1 MHVPDA
7 ADNMINGAGSRVPG
21 IMSKVIPRGGLYEYT
36 ESRRAPTSATPTE
49 TDVGRSLWGG
59 YTCRERRGD
68 AATRE
73 APHGGGPQ
81 RAIRLAD
88 LFYRRPRRNDARA
101 SLWSSARRARRSD
114 FNARIGYSGM
124 PPLSGRPDR

>member
-1 MHVPDA
+1 MEPVVEW
-7 ADNMINGAGSRVPG
+7 GR

-36 ESRRAPTSATPTE
+36 EYATRTHIRNTHRDRRRTFA
-49 TDVGRSLWGG
+49 VGGV
-59 YTCRERRGD
+59 YVCRERRGD

-101 SLWSSARRARRSD
+101 SLWSSARRARASGRPRA
-114 FNARIGYSGM
+114 ARVAPTLTHESATAVCRF
-124 PPLSGRPDR
+124 LSGRPDR

>member
-1 MHVPDA
+1 M
-7 ADNMINGAGSRVPG
+7 N
-21 IMSKVIPRGGLYEYT
+21 IPNT
-36 ESRRAPTSATPTE
+36 RRAPTSATPTE

-59 YTCRERRGD
+59 YDVPRAPRRRRD
-68 AATRE
+68 P
-73 APHGGGPQ
+73 PHGGGPQ

-124 PPLSGRPDR
+124 PLSLWPSGPMRTRWFSHVKRGPDHDVV

>member
-21 IMSKVIPRGGLYEYT
+21 IMSKVIPRGGLYDYT
-36 ESRRAPTSATPTE
+36 E
-49 TDVGRSLWGG
+49 
-59 YTCRERRGD
+59 Y
-68 AATRE
+68 ATRTHTRNTHRDRRRTFAGGGIYIRAASAA
-73 APHGGGPQ
+73 APRRGGGPQ

>member
-1 MHVPDA
+1 M
-7 ADNMINGAGSRVPG
+7 N
-21 IMSKVIPRGGLYEYT
+21 IPNT
-36 ESRRAPTSATPTE
+36 RRAPTSATPTE
-49 TDVGRSLWGG
+49 TDVGRSLSGG
-59 YTCRERRGD
+59 VYACRERRGD

-101 SLWSSARRARRSD
+101 SLWSSARRARASGRPRA
-114 FNARIGYSGM
+114 ARVAPTLTHESATAVCRF
-124 PPLSGRPDR
+124 LSGRPDR